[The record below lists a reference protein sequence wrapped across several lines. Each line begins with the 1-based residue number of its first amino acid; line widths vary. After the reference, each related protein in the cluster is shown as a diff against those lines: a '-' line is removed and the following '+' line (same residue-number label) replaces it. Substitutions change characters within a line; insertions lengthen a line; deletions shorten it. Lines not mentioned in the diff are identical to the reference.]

1 MQPLRSTQY
10 GHHGDGDGDEDGD
23 SDGDL
28 IIRRSDGFMFEVHL

>member
-28 IIRRSDGFMFEVHL
+28 IIRLSDGFMFEVHL